1 VTIDPDEILV
11 ARAVAGDAR
20 AFEALVERY
29 RHRVFRLAVSILGPQ
44 FDVEAEDVTQDVF
57 LRVHHA
63 LATFRGDSKFGSWI
77 YRITF
82 NLAVNL
88 KSRVRFKAP
97 HLSDETLAGLTSDAR
112 GPGEQLEHARRDRAL
127 EACVADLPE
136 VYQAAL
142 RLHYWMGESVADVA
156 TLLEVPENTV
166 KSYLHR
172 ARRLLRVML
181 NEKGHHDV

>member
-1 VTIDPDEILV
+1 MLV
-11 ARAVAGDAR
+11 ARAVAGDAG

-29 RHRVFRLAVSILGPQ
+29 RHRVFRLAVSILGPA
-44 FDVEAEDVTQDVF
+44 FDAEAEDVSQDVF

-63 LATFRGDSKFGSWI
+63 LATFRGEAKFGSWI

-97 HLSDETLAGLTSDAR
+97 HVSDEALAGLPSANR
-112 GPGEQLEHARRDRAL
+112 GPGEQLEQARRDRAL
-127 EACVADLPE
+127 ELCIADLPE

-172 ARRLLRVML
+172 ARRLLHVML
-181 NEKGHHDV
+181 NERGHRHV

>member
-1 VTIDPDEILV
+1 MLV
-11 ARAVAGDAR
+11 ARAVAGDQR
-20 AFEALVERY
+20 AFEELVERY
-29 RHRVFRLAVSILGPQ
+29 RHRVFRLAVSILGPA
-44 FDVEAEDVTQDVF
+44 FDAEAEEVSQDVF

-63 LATFRGDSKFGSWI
+63 LATFRGEAKFGSWI

-88 KSRVRFKAP
+88 KARVRFKAP
-97 HLSDETLAGLTSDAR
+97 HVSDEALAGLPSQNR
-112 GPGEQLEHARRDRAL
+112 GPGEQLEQARRDRAL
-127 EACVADLPE
+127 ETCIAELPE

-142 RLHYWMGESVADVA
+142 RLHYGMGESVADVA

-172 ARRLLRVML
+172 ARRLLHVML
-181 NEKGHHDV
+181 DEKGHHHV